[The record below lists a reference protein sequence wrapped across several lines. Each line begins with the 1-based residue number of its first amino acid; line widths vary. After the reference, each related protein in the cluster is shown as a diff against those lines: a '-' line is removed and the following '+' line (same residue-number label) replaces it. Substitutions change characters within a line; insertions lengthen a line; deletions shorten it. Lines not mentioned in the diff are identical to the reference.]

1 MADCTH
7 TLRAATWA
15 LFLLAVPGLARA
27 QGIGRLVFPE
37 QRGMEIRHPTAL
49 PRARLPEV
57 PVPATVTH
65 PRPDAAGQWNL
76 SLDEAIRRALANSEV
91 VRVLVGATAT
101 SGGRTIYDPAI
112 SNTDVDQ
119 ARGRFDPAM
128 DVRNQF
134 NRQEIPLGI
143 FDPADPGRALIHGDA
158 SQDYDLALGLSKT
171 AVTGG
176 SASFNVYANPT
187 YSDAAGLPLNP
198 QTPHTFELG
207 FTQPLLQGNGP
218 RVNLAPIVLARIDT
232 ERSFFQFKDAVG
244 EMVRGVVEA
253 YWALVFART
262 DAWARRQQVEQ
273 GQEALRRAEA
283 RRAVGLANDIE
294 VAEVRSALANFEAAL
309 VSAETNELQREA
321 ALRNIMGLPP
331 DGPVPIVLVTPPSA
345 KRLEF
350 DWAGL
355 LGLAEQYRPELIEL
369 KLVIEADEQRLLL
382 ARNDALP
389 RVDAQALYR
398 WNGLEGR
405 TPDRLNISTQ
415 GGEFTG
421 WTLGVNFS
429 VPLGLRQSRA
439 ALRRQELIVMRD
451 RANLE
456 QGLHETAHVLATTY
470 RSLAQFYDQYQAFKK
485 ARAAA
490 RVVYDGRTA
499 QWRVGKTF
507 YLNVRVALADW
518 GNAISAESQALA
530 QYNTELATLEYQTGT
545 ILESHGIRF
554 VEERYGSIGPLGR
567 AFRPRC
573 YPKDRRPCPGPPRY
587 PAGTER
593 SENFFDLDAPIPS
606 RRTPAQPPPQS
617 GRLRIEVP
625 ERIPPPAPEP

>member
-1 MADCTH
+1 M
-7 TLRAATWA
+7 LLAATWG
-15 LFLLAVPGLARA
+15 LLLLAVPGLAGA

-37 QRGMEIRHPTAL
+37 QRRMEIRHPTAL
-49 PRARLPEV
+49 PRARLPDV
-57 PVPATVTH
+57 PAPATVTH
-65 PRPDAAGQWNL
+65 PRPGAAAQWNL
-76 SLDEAIRRALANSEV
+76 SLDEAIRTALANSEV

-112 SNTDVDQ
+112 SNAGIDQ
-119 ARGRFDPAM
+119 ARGRFDPAI

-134 NRQEIPLGI
+134 HRREIPLGI
-143 FDPADPGRALIHGDA
+143 FDPADPTRALIHGDA
-158 SQDYDLALGLSKT
+158 TQDYDLVLGLSKT

-198 QTPHTFELG
+198 QTPSTFELG
-207 FTQPLLQGNGP
+207 FTQPLLQGNGR

-244 EMVRGVVEA
+244 EMVRGVIEA
-253 YWALVFART
+253 YWALVFARA

-273 GQEALRRAEA
+273 GEEALRRAEA
-283 RRAVGLANDIE
+283 SRAVGRLDAID
-294 VAEVRSALANFEAAL
+294 VAEFASALANFDATR
-309 VSAETNELQREA
+309 VSAETNVLQREA

-331 DGPVPIVLVTPPSA
+331 NGPVPIVPVTPPSTD
-345 KRLEF
+345 RLGI
-350 DWAGL
+350 DWTGL
-355 LGLAEQYRPELIEL
+355 LGLAEQYRPDLIEL
-369 KLVIEADEQRLLL
+369 KLIIEADQQRLLMS
-382 ARNDALP
+382 RNDALP

-405 TPDRLNISTQ
+405 TPDRMSISTR

-439 ALRRQELIVMRD
+439 AMRQQELIVMRD

-470 RSLAQFYDQYQAFKK
+470 RNLAQFYDQYEAFRR
-485 ARAAA
+485 ARMAA
-490 RVVYDGRTA
+490 RLVLEGQAAKY
-499 QWRVGKTF
+499 RVGQPTL
-507 YLNVRVALADW
+507 YLNVRVAITDW
-518 GNAISAESQALA
+518 GNAVSAESQALA
-530 QYNTELATLEYQTGT
+530 QYNTELATLEHQTGT

-567 AFRPRC
+567 VTRPRC
-573 YPKDRRPCPGPPRY
+573 YPKARRPCPGPERY
-587 PAGTER
+587 PTGTEPA
-593 SENFFDLDAPIPS
+593 ENVFDLDAPIPS
-606 RRTPAQPPPQS
+606 RRRPAQTPSQP
-617 GRLRIEVP
+617 GRLHLEVP
-625 ERIPPPAPEP
+625 ERIPRPAPER